1 MLLDYLVEGKEDAC
15 MHECINLFIY
25 CCCLVVFV
33 LLSIFWPEVYCSHD
47 QLEISINNPSTFC
60 TVSGT
65 TVYCMVGISSLLFPI
80 GIVFQYTA
88 LQVGLFAV
96 IQLWFMFYSL
106 YFAEKAK
113 KCMLNNI
120 NHLIFTLIG
129 MS

>member
-1 MLLDYLVEGKEDAC
+1 
-15 MHECINLFIY
+15 MHARVNHVCLF
-25 CCCLVVFV
+25 CCLVIFV

-60 TVSGT
+60 TISGT
-65 TVYCMVGISSLLFPI
+65 LYYLLYDCNILIVYPI

-96 IQLWFMFYSL
+96 IQLWSMFCAL

-113 KCMLNNI
+113 KYVLNNI
-120 NHLIFTLIG
+120 NHLIFSLIG
-129 MS
+129 MQ